1 MNLLFNQANNVI
13 RGIGTFFAAL
23 LCLSIFNLSHAD
35 PLGGVLCEEN
45 GGCSGSFDI
54 AGYAVLAYVLFL
66 ILSSSK
72 KTIITCSI
80 FFLLPLIL
88 VFLFHGN
95 FIFSYF
101 AMPFVAPFISRLIC
115 EHFNIDGAGDAA
127 RDAWIRKVLKFPPDT
142 STSSGFP
149 AHPIAKNAPIEP
161 SKNALAKNSSMNV
174 PHTSNHVSQGKKNSH
189 SIKSKTDYSN
199 GEFYAKWEYDSCRNT
214 LKNLQTGVVFESTH
228 FVRENSGFSIAR
240 VDWASFYEVVFTNN
254 DHPYNI
260 SPKKKIQIQDN

>member
-1 MNLLFNQANNVI
+1 MNPLLNKANNVI
-13 RGIGTFFAAL
+13 NGIGTSFSAL
-23 LCLSIFNLSHAD
+23 LCLSMFNLSHAD
-35 PLGGVLCEEN
+35 PLGSVLCEEN
-45 GGCSGSFDI
+45 GGCGGSFDI

-101 AMPFVAPFISRLIC
+101 AMPFVALFVSRLIC

-127 RDAWIRKVLKFPPDT
+127 RDAWIRKVLNCPPDT
-142 STSSGFP
+142 STSSGF
-149 AHPIAKNAPIEP
+149 HSDPIAKNTSIGP
-161 SKNALAKNSSMNV
+161 SRNVLAKNSSMDM
-174 PHTSNHVSQGKKNSH
+174 PHTSTYVSQVKKNSH
-189 SIKSKTDYSN
+189 SIKQKTDYGN

-214 LKNLQTGVVFESTH
+214 LKNLQTGAVFESTQ
-228 FVRENSGFSIAR
+228 FVREYSGFSIGR
-240 VDWASFYEVVFTNN
+240 VDWASFYEVVFTRN

-260 SPKKKIQIQDN
+260 LPKEKTQNQGN